1 MSTTD
6 AGRTDDTVTEPG
18 CETEAL
24 ALGRPAASGGRR
36 MPGRFLRSELGLVL
50 SRRRNQVGLAVLA
63 VVPILLGISVKV
75 SAPGGGDGPDFLALI
90 TGNGLFV
97 AYAALAVE
105 IAMFLPMAVALIAG
119 DAIAGEA
126 HLGTLRYL
134 LVVPVGRTR
143 LLLVKYASLCIG
155 ALGAVMLVALVG
167 MVAGGILFGLGPMTT
182 LSGSQVGLGSSL
194 LRLLVAVGY
203 LTAGLCAF
211 AAVGLFA
218 STLTE
223 QPIAA
228 TIAVLMIVIVSTILG
243 SLPQLAWLHPWLV
256 TDHWLAIT
264 DLIRDPIAWDGVVRG
279 LGLDA
284 IYVVVFWLAA
294 WARFTTK
301 DITH

>member
-1 MSTTD
+1 MSTTESD
-6 AGRTDDTVTEPG
+6 VAVAPTT
-18 CETEAL
+18 TEAIS
-24 ALGRPAASGGRR
+24 LGTTAAPARARSW
-36 MPGRFLRSELGLVL
+36 PARFLRSELALVL

-63 VVPILLGISVKV
+63 VVPILLGIAVKV
-75 SAPGGGDGPDFLALI
+75 SAPAGGGPDFLALI

-105 IAMFLPMAVALIAG
+105 ITMFLPLAVALIAG

-126 HLGTLRYL
+126 NLGTLRYL
-134 LVVPVGRTR
+134 LVVPVNRTR
-143 LLLVKYASLCIG
+143 LLVVKYASLCIG
-155 ALGAVMLVALVG
+155 ALAAVTLVAAIGVIVG
-167 MVAGGILFGLGPMTT
+167 GALFGLGPMTT
-182 LSGSQVGLGSSL
+182 LSGSQLGLGESL
-194 LRLLVAVGY
+194 LRLAVAVGY

-211 AAVGLFA
+211 AAIGLFA

-243 SLPQLAWLHPWLV
+243 SLPQLEWLHPWLV
-256 TDHWLAIT
+256 TNRWLAIT
-264 DLIRDPIAWDGVVRG
+264 DLIRDPIAWDGIVRG
-279 LGLDA
+279 LSLDA
-284 IYVVVFWLAA
+284 IYVVVFWSAA